1 MVIHTEPHKL
11 STGARLRDV
20 ILGEQDGL
28 VNVLGIIFA
37 VAAATTSSK
46 LVIIAGLGATFAE
59 SISMAAVAY
68 TSLKAEKDHYKR
80 ELEREKREIE
90 ELPEIERKEIR
101 DIYIK
106 KGFRGRLLSQV
117 VRRITSNKRLWLDT
131 MMKEELNLAE
141 SSKSPGKS
149 AALVGFAAV
158 LGSIVPLL
166 PFFFLPV
173 PEGMTASIILSL
185 AVLFITG
192 AIKARITVGNW
203 LKTGIEMALIGI
215 GAAIVGFLIG
225 TGLNMLLA

>member
-141 SSKSPGKS
+141 SSESPGKS
-149 AALVGFAAV
+149 AALVGFAAI

-173 PEGMTASIILSL
+173 PEGMAASVILSL

-192 AIKARITVGNW
+192 AIKARITVGSW